1 MTGVCVDVVSD
12 GLRVCVVCDD
22 VSPASGVGFSE
33 FGCRGDRDVG
43 GTFWEGGFPEGE
55 DVIEMVEVAGV
66 GAPLAELTWRFPQG
80 WDWLVQWGW
89 VCRR

>member
-22 VSPASGVGFSE
+22 VSPASGVGFGE
-33 FGCRGDRDVG
+33 FGGRGDRDVG

-66 GAPLAELTWRFPQG
+66 GGPS
-80 WDWLVQWGW
+80 
-89 VCRR
+89 C